1 MKLRDTFAIATVCV
15 LSACAGSRAPETIP
29 SVPVASLP
37 GHDKLAVDT
46 APKDDLR
53 LVPAEAYVRTY
64 LALFGGLAP
73 LEVQK
78 KARGADGAQLFDAWS
93 DYLAT
98 LGFPDDMRDL
108 PRAQQTNALMVS
120 AFERLGAALC
130 DRAVEHDLKAKSGD
144 RLVFDF
150 DGEEAK
156 DEAAFAPK
164 FDVVHRT
171 FLGYPASL
179 APKERLARFHGLFQR
194 TVERHQK
201 EKGPKGKLTPEEA
214 GWVAVCEGLVRHPE
228 FHLY

>member
-1 MKLRDTFAIATVCV
+1 MKARDAFAAFAV
-15 LSACAGSRAPETIP
+15 LLVTACGGSRPPEMVP

-37 GHDKLAVDT
+37 GHDKIAIDT
-46 APKDDLR
+46 APKQDLR
-53 LVPAEAYVRTY
+53 LVPPEAYVRTY
-64 LALFGGLAP
+64 LSLFGGLAP

-108 PRAQQTNALMVS
+108 PRAQETNALMVS

-130 DRAVEHDLKAKSGD
+130 DRAIEHDLHGAPKDK
-144 RLVFDF
+144 LVFDF
-150 DGEEAK
+150 EAADTK
-156 DEAAFAPK
+156 DAAAFAPK

-171 FLGYPASL
+171 FLGYPATL
-179 APKERLARFHGLFQR
+179 APKERTERFYGLYTR
-194 TVERHQK
+194 TVERHD
-201 EKGPKGKLTPEEA
+201 KGPKSKLSPHEA
-214 GWVAVCEGLVRHPE
+214 GWVAVCEGLIRHPE